1 MGRMVE
7 PNPAVLAYL
16 TRFGGRETAVQQRC
30 RVETQRRSDAV
41 MQISPEQAAS
51 LALLARLAGAKR
63 CIEVGVFTGYSAL
76 AVALA
81 LPDDGRIVALDV
93 SREFTDIA
101 QGYWK
106 EAGVAQKIEL
116 RLGPALASLDRM
128 IAAGEGPF
136 DFAFIDADKTGYD
149 AYYERALNLLRPGGL
164 IALDNMLYSGEVADP
179 KVNDAGPK
187 ALRALNAK
195 IHADDRVDMALAAI
209 GDGMML
215 ARKR

>member
-195 IHADDRVDMALAAI
+195 IHADDRVDMALATI